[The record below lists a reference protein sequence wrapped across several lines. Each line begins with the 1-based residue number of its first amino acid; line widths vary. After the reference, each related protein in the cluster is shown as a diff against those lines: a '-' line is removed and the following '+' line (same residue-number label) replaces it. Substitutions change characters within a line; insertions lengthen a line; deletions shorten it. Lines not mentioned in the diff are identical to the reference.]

1 MAFQAKRLE
10 LAVVAFITQ
19 LLPIV
24 TEWALSLKPLP
35 TAVAVS
41 MLFSSEVTG

>member
-10 LAVVAFITQ
+10 LAVVGFSTQ

-24 TEWALSLKPLP
+24 TEWARSLKPLP
-35 TAVAVS
+35 TAVAVR
-41 MLFSSEVTG
+41 MLFSSKVTG